1 MKVKIKKEGKVKE
14 FKLINSWSD
23 VTLSTWLQL
32 IDFETGTKTE
42 EATETIAALSDIPKK
57 LIKELSLSD
66 VAVIMSKVGELQAK
80 QDTKLKRIIEINGV
94 EYGFHPDLDSISLGE
109 YADIEQFIKNG
120 IDKQLPEL
128 MSVLYRPIKLKK
140 NDIYI
145 IDSYDG
151 DIRLRAEEM
160 KLMSAEQVQSAL
172 FFFLQFREGI
182 VRDFAII
189 FDGAAEGNEDAIASN
204 DFASKWGWFGVL
216 HRLCNEQIVNLES
229 ITNLSLLECL
239 TWLSYE
245 TDLNSQ
251 NKVKRNG

>member
-1 MKVKIKKEGKVKE
+1 MKVKIKKEGKTE
-14 FKLINSWSD
+14 SFNLISSWSD

-128 MSVLYRPIKLKK
+128 MAVLYRPIKLKK

-145 IDSYDG
+145 IEPYDG

-172 FFFLQFREGI
+172 VFFYTLG
-182 VRDFAII
+182 
-189 FDGAAEGNEDAIASN
+189 
-204 DFASKWGWFGVL
+204 KVL
-216 HRLCNEQIVNLES
+216 SEILPLYLMERLK
-229 ITNLSLLECL
+229 
-239 TWLSYE
+239 E
-245 TDLNSQ
+245 TKTQ
-251 NKVKRNG
+251 

>member
-1 MKVKIKKEGKVKE
+1 MKVKIKKQNKVE
-14 FKLINSWSD
+14 SFNLINSWSD
-23 VTLSTWLQL
+23 VNLSTWLQL

-57 LIKELSLSD
+57 LIKELALSD
-66 VAVIMSKVGELQAK
+66 VAVIMSKVGELQQK

-120 IDKQLPEL
+120 IDSSLPEL

-160 KLMSAEQVQSAL
+160 KQMSAEQVQSAL
-172 FFFLQFREGI
+172 VFFYTLG
-182 VRDFAII
+182 
-189 FDGAAEGNEDAIASN
+189 
-204 DFASKWGWFGVL
+204 KVL
-216 HRLCNEQIVNLES
+216 SEILPLYLMERLKEMKTQ
-229 ITNLSLLECL
+229 
-239 TWLSYE
+239 
-245 TDLNSQ
+245 
-251 NKVKRNG
+251 

>member
-23 VTLSTWLQL
+23 VNLSTWLKL

-57 LIKELSLSD
+57 LVKELALSD
-66 VAVIMSKVGELQAK
+66 VAVIMSKIGELQSK
-80 QDTKLKRIIEINGV
+80 QGTELKRLIEINGV

-120 IDKQLPEL
+120 IETNLPEL
-128 MSVLYRPIKLKK
+128 MAVLYRPIKLKK

-160 KLMSAEQVQSAL
+160 KQMSAEQVQSAL
-172 FFFLQFREGI
+172 VFFYTLG
-182 VRDFAII
+182 
-189 FDGAAEGNEDAIASN
+189 
-204 DFASKWGWFGVL
+204 KVL
-216 HRLCNEQIVNLES
+216 SEILLSFSMDRLK
-229 ITNLSLLECL
+229 
-239 TWLSYE
+239 E
-245 TDLNSQ
+245 TKTQ
-251 NKVKRNG
+251 

>member
-14 FKLINSWSD
+14 FSLINSWSD

-80 QDTKLKRIIEINGV
+80 QDTKLKRIIEINDV

-145 IDSYDG
+145 IEPYDG

-172 FFFLQFREGI
+172 FFFYNLGKVFSEI
-182 VRDFAII
+182 LPLYLM
-189 FDGAAEGNEDAIASN
+189 E
-204 DFASKWGWFGVL
+204 
-216 HRLCNEQIVNLES
+216 RLK
-229 ITNLSLLECL
+229 
-239 TWLSYE
+239 E
-245 TDLNSQ
+245 TKTQ
-251 NKVKRNG
+251 

>member
-172 FFFLQFREGI
+172 MFFFALGREFSEI
-182 VRDFAII
+182 LPLYLM
-189 FDGAAEGNEDAIASN
+189 E
-204 DFASKWGWFGVL
+204 
-216 HRLCNEQIVNLES
+216 RLK
-229 ITNLSLLECL
+229 
-239 TWLSYE
+239 E
-245 TDLNSQ
+245 TKTQ
-251 NKVKRNG
+251 

>member
-1 MKVKIKKEGKVKE
+1 MKVKIKKLGKTE
-14 FKLINSWSD
+14 SFSLINSWSD

-172 FFFLQFREGI
+172 VFFYTLG
-182 VRDFAII
+182 
-189 FDGAAEGNEDAIASN
+189 
-204 DFASKWGWFGVL
+204 KVL
-216 HRLCNEQIVNLES
+216 SEILPLYLMERLK
-229 ITNLSLLECL
+229 
-239 TWLSYE
+239 E
-245 TDLNSQ
+245 TKTQ
-251 NKVKRNG
+251 

>member
-14 FKLINSWSD
+14 FSLINSWSD

-66 VAVIMSKVGELQAK
+66 VAVIMSKIGELQAK

-172 FFFLQFREGI
+172 FFFYNLGKVFSEI
-182 VRDFAII
+182 LPLYLM
-189 FDGAAEGNEDAIASN
+189 E
-204 DFASKWGWFGVL
+204 
-216 HRLCNEQIVNLES
+216 RLK
-229 ITNLSLLECL
+229 
-239 TWLSYE
+239 E
-245 TDLNSQ
+245 TKTQ
-251 NKVKRNG
+251 